1 MKGPLKTVKPTKMP
15 LLTFPLKV
23 YYEVKSKI
31 GSTLVQLTANFLNEI
46 KRTATNFEELEK
58 KRTIIRTV

>member
-1 MKGPLKTVKPTKMP
+1 MP

-31 GSTLVQLTANFLNEI
+31 GSTLVQLTANFFEWNKTYSNELW
-46 KRTATNFEELEK
+46 RTWK
-58 KRTIIRTV
+58 KENNNSNSL

>member
-1 MKGPLKTVKPTKMP
+1 MP